1 MPKIG
6 LRSLFPYLRDHRMS
20 LVVVALLSL
29 ITTAGT
35 LAQPLLTRDVL
46 DGIGAGTAIGAAVAA
61 LVTVL
66 VAVAVLDGFR
76 SYLLKRTAEGLV
88 LTARRRLAGRL
99 LRLPIA
105 EYDARRTGDLLS
117 RVGADTTLL
126 RAVVTSG
133 LFDTVSGGLMV
144 IGAAAGMI
152 LLDAVLFGVTLA
164 GLSIGLTGGIIFVRR
179 IRGLSRQA
187 QERIGEMTS
196 AVERAISA
204 ARTIRASRAEA
215 RETETVSAAATHAYR
230 AGLRIAKLESAI
242 SPAMSI
248 TVQGSFLL
256 VLGVG
261 GARVASGAI
270 TIGDL
275 VAFVLFIFF
284 LVMPLGQAMNAY
296 TQLQA
301 GLGALSRMEEVMAIP
316 AESATPAPPRE
327 PVDGRPVLA
336 ATTDGVPALPSRRAS
351 GDTQATP
358 TPAGIAARHQA
369 AIHHEPPAVAPLPTS
384 AEVSFDSV
392 GFAYATGA
400 AILKEVTFTVPPG
413 TRTALVG
420 PSGAGKSTLLALVER
435 FYEVSEGAV
444 RIGGVDIRQMS
455 HDQLRSRLGYV
466 EQESPVLAG
475 TLRENLLL
483 ATPTATEEQLHEVLR
498 AVNLSDL
505 VERTPL
511 GLDAQVGEGGVL
523 LSGGER
529 QRLAIARTLLAAP
542 DILLLDE
549 PTSNLDARN
558 EAALKSAI
566 DTAAT
571 GRTVLIVAHRLSTVV
586 DADQIVVLE
595 QGRVVAKGSHN
606 ELLETSPL
614 YRELASHQFIAHAS
628 NAQVGSP

>member
-1 MPKIG
+1 MPSSPRHSPQREASNQPASTSHRPGRGDSEREAPAPLATESTRARARLRLNGAEPGVG
-6 LRSLFPYLRDHRMS
+6 LRSLWPYLRDHRSS
-20 LVVVALLSL
+20 LVLVAILSL
-29 ITTAGT
+29 ITTLGT

-46 DGIGAGTAIGAAVAA
+46 DGISASAPISRAVAA
-61 LVTVL
+61 LVIVL
-66 VAVAVLDGFR
+66 VGVAVLDGLR

-88 LTARRRLAGRL
+88 LTARRRLAWQL

-133 LFDTVSGGLMV
+133 LFDSVSGVLMV
-144 IGAAAGMI
+144 VGAATGMI
-152 LLDAVLFGVTLA
+152 LLDPLLFGVTLA
-164 GLSIGLTGGIIFVRR
+164 GLTIGFTGGIIFVRR
-179 IRGLSRQA
+179 IRGLSREA

-196 AVERAISA
+196 AVERAITA
-204 ARTIRASRAEA
+204 ARTIRASRAED
-215 RETETVSAAATHAYR
+215 RETETVAAAASQAYR
-230 AGLRIAKLESAI
+230 AGLRIARLESAI
-242 SPAMSI
+242 APAMSV

-301 GLGALSRMEEVMAIP
+301 GLGALTRMEEVMAIP
-316 AESATPAPPRE
+316 EESSTSDGSVPATSA
-327 PVDGRPVLA
+327 VAFDNVTFGYDTGRPVL
-336 ATTDGVPALPSRRAS
+336 
-351 GDTQATP
+351 
-358 TPAGIAARHQA
+358 
-369 AIHHEPPAVAPLPTS
+369 EK
-384 AEVSFDSV
+384 VSF
-392 GFAYATGA
+392 
-400 AILKEVTFTVPPG
+400 TVAPG

-420 PSGAGKSTLLALVER
+420 PSGAGKSTLLSLVER
-435 FYEVSEGAV
+435 FYEATGGAIRV
-444 RIGGVDIRQMS
+444 GGVDIRQMT
-455 HDQLRSRLGYV
+455 HDELRSRLGYV

-475 TLRENLLL
+475 TIRENLLL
-483 ATPTATEEQLHEVLR
+483 ATPDASDTALMKVLDS
-498 AVNLSDL
+498 VNLSDI
-505 VERTPL
+505 VARSPL

-558 EAALKSAI
+558 EAALKAAI
-566 DTAAT
+566 DTAAA

-595 QGRVVAKGSHN
+595 HGRVAAVGRHD
-606 ELLETSPL
+606 ELLQTSPL
-614 YRELASHQFIAHAS
+614 YRELATHQLLI
-628 NAQVGSP
+628 GSPS